1 VVAISLITISYLGIH
16 HKRNGAGF
24 TAIGHYENDRGK
36 EGPSPAKTHKSGE
49 PFSVRPD
56 VLKSLKLEVAPVSYH
71 ELAHYIEVTGRIVAN
86 PATHAHIRPRIKGKV
101 AEVKVKLWDKKGGD
115 LTPLRQH

>member
-1 VVAISLITISYLGIH
+1 MTEARRVPPV
-16 HKRNGAGF
+16 
-24 TAIGHYENDRGK
+24 
-36 EGPSPAKTHKSGE
+36 KTHKSGE